1 MFRIKTLN
9 KISPVGLAVLDKS
22 QYTVSEDFE
31 DPDGII
37 VRSADMHNYE
47 FGASLRCIGRAG
59 AGVNNIP
66 LERCSENGIV
76 VFNSPG
82 ANSGAVKELALCALL
97 LASRDIIGGIDWV
110 KSIAD
115 QGDEVANLVEKG
127 KSKFTGPEIAGK
139 TLGILGLGAVGRKIA
154 NAAIDLGMNV
164 YGYDPY
170 LSVDAAWMLSSRI
183 THAVDLETIYRNCD
197 YISIH
202 VPLTNDTRGMI
213 NADAINLMKGHVR
226 IINIAR
232 GELIN
237 DDDMLA
243 ALASGR
249 VARYVTD
256 FPNGKTAGAPGVI
269 AIPHLGAST
278 PESEDNCAV
287 MAANEVADYLANGN
301 IANSVNM
308 PSVSLTRSGAARL
321 CVIHKNIP
329 NMIGSILKIIADQN
343 INVENMVNKS
353 RGDYAYTII
362 DLTTCVHETL
372 ADAVK
377 DLDGIIRVRLL

>member
-232 GELIN
+232 GELVN
-237 DDDMLA
+237 DAEMA
-243 ALASGR
+243 EALASGK

-256 FPNGKTAGAPGVI
+256 FPNGNTVKMAGCV

-287 MAANEVADYLANGN
+287 MAADQVSRYLLQGD
-301 IANSVNM
+301 IVNSVNLPNITM
-308 PSVSLTRSGAARL
+308 ERSGKYRAVVIAQADAAVKLEGKAVAEKTRGAYK
-321 CVIHKNIP
+321 VI
-329 NMIGSILKIIADQN
+329 
-343 INVENMVNKS
+343 
-353 RGDYAYTII
+353 
-362 DLTTCVHETL
+362 L
-372 ADAVK
+372 ADADSPFDEAALSAKPGV
-377 DLDGIIRVRLL
+377 IRVRTL